1 MLWNQDQAS
10 FPQKQRFGTGAYL
23 GRDLGCTQLYTMKEV
38 IQWRQGGR

>member
-10 FPQKQRFGTGAYL
+10 FPQKQRSGTGVIWDVIL
-23 GRDLGCTQLYTMKEV
+23 GSKHLYAMREV